1 MPRFLEKLKRWAD
14 DVHWE
19 DAAKPKSWVNFARRQ
34 VRLYLYIARETVR
47 DRCLQQAAALTFTTL
62 LSLVPLFAVAF
73 SIFRGFAAFEGLE
86 KKAERAIFRTVLAA
100 PLLEGI
106 EGEGQRG
113 EEGDDLQFDSV
124 SNLPAEKLLEKA
136 SKKPRQS
143 EAVDAITLYT
153 AALSKGTEANT
164 VRDGLASVYFPSPEK
179 TLSLFQKVDAQAR
192 KAYARAAQAPAAK
205 LDVKAS
211 KGYKLFGQALNLRDR
226 LNYQD
231 ALEKLREA
239 EEMDYPLWKT
249 RAEAALIQLALGDK
263 YKRKVDYEKACNHY
277 QEATRLS
284 TDALFL
290 SAHKIPTDEARN
302 IIDNHNQSLERVGQ
316 IYLTRG
322 REQFAM
328 YQEVQNEVTEAGSEK
343 LEVALKSLE
352 EAAWYLENSQETHTV
367 LAEVQWN
374 AGLKEEAYRNAQK
387 ATQKSKRVFARGFS
401 TAVAD
406 YIRSLSNRVGTAGL
420 GIIGIFFLIVT
431 AISLF
436 NTIEQ
441 TLNSI
446 WQVREKRPFWI
457 KFTAFCT
464 LLWLGPALIAASIL
478 LREQMAQQLSATFI
492 GIPVLSTL
500 FTIGAAIARYVL
512 PFITVWLLL
521 LAVYKFLP
529 HTRVKFGAAGWG
541 AFVGTILIQLAR
553 PGFGLYVSKAFKYQK
568 IYGSLGAIPIFL
580 LWVWLLW
587 VLVLFGAEVAFT
599 VQNVRLL
606 RFRDKLRRLSGLF
619 IDRYL
624 AARMMMY
631 VAREF
636 WKSGEP
642 TSIEKLSKTMR
653 IPPEEASDAAD
664 RLVKLDLLTP
674 VGEERDQY
682 HPAKDLSRLTLMEV
696 LSITDRFRD
705 ESRSRRSADSAYEN
719 KLEKSFQKAI
729 SAQREAL
736 EGKTFRDLMEECE
749 QEEQK
754 SESDDAP
761 NEKSETELD
770 NS

>member
-1 MPRFLEKLKRWAD
+1 
-14 DVHWE
+14 
-19 DAAKPKSWVNFARRQ
+19 
-34 VRLYLYIARETVR
+34 
-47 DRCLQQAAALTFTTL
+47 
-62 LSLVPLFAVAF
+62 
-73 SIFRGFAAFEGLE
+73 
-86 KKAERAIFRTVLAA
+86 
-100 PLLEGI
+100 
-106 EGEGQRG
+106 
-113 EEGDDLQFDSV
+113 
-124 SNLPAEKLLEKA
+124 
-136 SKKPRQS
+136 
-143 EAVDAITLYT
+143 
-153 AALSKGTEANT
+153 
-164 VRDGLASVYFPSPEK
+164 
-179 TLSLFQKVDAQAR
+179 
-192 KAYARAAQAPAAK
+192 
-205 LDVKAS
+205 
-211 KGYKLFGQALNLRDR
+211 
-226 LNYQD
+226 
-231 ALEKLREA
+231 
-239 EEMDYPLWKT
+239 
-249 RAEAALIQLALGDK
+249 
-263 YKRKVDYEKACNHY
+263 
-277 QEATRLS
+277 
-284 TDALFL
+284 
-290 SAHKIPTDEARN
+290 
-302 IIDNHNQSLERVGQ
+302 
-316 IYLTRG
+316 
-322 REQFAM
+322 
-328 YQEVQNEVTEAGSEK
+328 
-343 LEVALKSLE
+343 
-352 EAAWYLENSQETHTV
+352 
-367 LAEVQWN
+367 
-374 AGLKEEAYRNAQK
+374 
-387 ATQKSKRVFARGFS
+387 
-401 TAVAD
+401 VAD

-754 SESDDAP
+754 PESDDAP